1 MRIDSPRYRN
11 GQSSLLRAAIDLDLA
26 AHLKKQ
32 QKEPLRHV
40 YSSAYRRSAWGIR

>member
-11 GQSSLLRAAIDLDLA
+11 GQSSLLRAAIDLA